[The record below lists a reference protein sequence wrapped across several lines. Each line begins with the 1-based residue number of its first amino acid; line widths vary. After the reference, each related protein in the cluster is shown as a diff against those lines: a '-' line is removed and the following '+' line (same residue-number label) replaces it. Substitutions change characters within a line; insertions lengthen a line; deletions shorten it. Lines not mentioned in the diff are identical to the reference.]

1 MVHGV
6 KVWRGQYHQNWK
18 VGGHGDGGE
27 DAVIPNGTSE
37 RDWLVITV
45 PAIEH
50 GLYVIREA
58 LAIVKHYAELVR
70 ICHGPRICYEIKSVL
85 KFRNTIIPRDYQDA
99 GKELANLGKQH
110 GSTLIRSINLHYHG
124 REHLVRSPVPANVSS
139 SLGRTI
145 PLLRCLIGLA
155 WVESLD

>member
-37 RDWLVITV
+37 RDWAVIDV

-50 GLYVIREA
+50 GLHVIREA
-58 LAIVKHYAELVR
+58 LAIVKHYAELVGVR
-70 ICHGPRICYEIKSVL
+70 HRPRIRHEIKGVL
-85 KFRNTIIPRDYQDA
+85 
-99 GKELANLGKQH
+99 
-110 GSTLIRSINLHYHG
+110 
-124 REHLVRSPVPANVSS
+124 
-139 SLGRTI
+139 
-145 PLLRCLIGLA
+145 
-155 WVESLD
+155 